1 MNDHLLNGQPFRIRY
16 PAVMGILNVTP
27 DSFSDG
33 GLHLE
38 TERAVESVEQMLE
51 GGAQFIDVGGE
62 STRPGSESITVE
74 EELRRVIPVVEAL
87 PKDEFVLSVDTTKPT
102 VAKAAL
108 KAGAHVIND
117 VSGGTDSSLID
128 LAEHHQSG
136 YVIMHAKGSPKT
148 MQDAPAYDDV
158 VAEVRTFFDQSASA
172 LAERNL
178 PKVWMD
184 PGIGFGKTL
193 THNLAIMQ
201 NLSTFRDDRWGI
213 LLGASRKS
221 WIDRLCGAPNPNHR
235 LGGSIAAALE
245 AVRQGVEIIRTHDVR
260 ETVQALEVAETL
272 IKKNGTG

>member
-87 PKDEFVLSVDTTKPT
+87 PKDEIVLSVDTTKPT

-136 YVIMHAKGSPKT
+136 YVIMR
-148 MQDAPAYDDV
+148 
-158 VAEVRTFFDQSASA
+158 VRHVFES
-172 LAERNL
+172 L
-178 PKVWMD
+178 
-184 PGIGFGKTL
+184 
-193 THNLAIMQ
+193 
-201 NLSTFRDDRWGI
+201 
-213 LLGASRKS
+213 
-221 WIDRLCGAPNPNHR
+221 
-235 LGGSIAAALE
+235 
-245 AVRQGVEIIRTHDVR
+245 
-260 ETVQALEVAETL
+260 
-272 IKKNGTG
+272 